1 MADVSQQQE
10 QQPANIKPRQLYTIW
25 LSPFARK
32 IIVQMEEKK
41 LPYTLVQERI
51 WERRPAFMA
60 MNPAGQVPV
69 LVEPDGQVICHS
81 SSIAEYL
88 EETEAAV
95 SLLGNTP
102 YQRAE
107 TRRLV
112 AWFDQ
117 KFQLEVTRNLLDEK
131 IFKRLMRQAE
141 PNSAT
146 LRAGLQNIHYHLDYI
161 GYLTEQR
168 NWLAGETFSLADIT
182 AAAHLSSLD
191 YLGDVPWADHMAAK
205 TWYAR
210 VKSRPSFRP
219 ILAERMPSLPPSAH
233 YLNLDF

>member
-1 MADVSQQQE
+1 MADASQQEQ

-41 LPYTLVQERI
+41 LPCTLIQERI

-69 LVEPDGQVICHS
+69 LVESDGQVLAHS
-81 SSIAEYL
+81 SAIAEYL
-88 EETEAAV
+88 EETETAV
-95 SLLGNTP
+95 PLLGQTP

-107 TRRLV
+107 VRRLI

-131 IFKRLMRQAE
+131 IFKRLFRQAE
-141 PNSAT
+141 PNTAA
-146 LRAGLQNIHYHLDYI
+146 LRAGMQNIHYHLDYI
-161 GYLTEQR
+161 GYLTERR
-168 NWLAGETFSLADIT
+168 NWLAGETFSLADIA
-182 AAAHLSSLD
+182 AAAHLSALD
-191 YLGDVPWADHMAAK
+191 YLGDVPWSEHVAAK
-205 TWYAR
+205 IWYAR

-219 ILAERMPSLPPSAH
+219 ILSERVPSLVPVKH
-233 YLNLDF
+233 YADLDF